1 MSVTISCLFVM
12 TESSYTMVQVISVQ
26 IRGELLLEVR
36 SFLRCDSPS
45 LKHLGLLVV
54 SPDHV
59 MEHLLHELNIRR
71 FTNDLVTSHGG
82 KLGLEPIG
90 CV

>member
-12 TESSYTMVQVISVQ
+12 TESSYTMVQVTSVQ
-26 IRGELLLEVR
+26 IRGELLLEAR
-36 SFLRCDSPS
+36 SLWRCDSPS
-45 LKHLGLLVV
+45 PKNLGLLAV

-59 MEHLLHELNIRR
+59 TEHLLHELNIRR

-82 KLGLEPIG
+82 
-90 CV
+90 

>member
-12 TESSYTMVQVISVQ
+12 TESSYTMVQVTSVQ

-45 LKHLGLLVV
+45 PKNLELLVV

-59 MEHLLHELNIRR
+59 TEHLLHELNIRR
-71 FTNDLVTSHGG
+71 FTNDLVTSQL
-82 KLGLEPIG
+82 K
-90 CV
+90 VQ